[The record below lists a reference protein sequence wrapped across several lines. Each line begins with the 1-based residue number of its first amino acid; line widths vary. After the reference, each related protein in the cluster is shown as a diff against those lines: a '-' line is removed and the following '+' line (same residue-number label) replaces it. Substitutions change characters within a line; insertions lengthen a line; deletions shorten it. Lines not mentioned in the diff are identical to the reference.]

1 MKNTTSHTVL
11 ITGYSGLIAK
21 QISTYLVQKGFI
33 VKGLTQNKKQ
43 LSESVFY
50 WNVNEQLIDKRAL
63 ENVDYII
70 HLAGAGIADKRW
82 TTKRKKEIIDSRVN
96 SSLFLAK
103 SLKETNT
110 KIKALIGTS
119 AIGYYGAVTSDKIFT
134 EADDSGIDFLGTCC
148 LQWEKSYQAF
158 NELTDRMV
166 ILRLPTVLSKNGGA
180 LQKIVPI
187 VKLGLAS
194 PLGNGRQYM
203 PIVSMDD
210 LVKLY
215 EFVLKNTHIE
225 GTFNA
230 NAPCDITNKEL
241 MMGLATSLHKPFF
254 MPSVPAF
261 ILKALYGELAC
272 VLLKG
277 SRVSSDKLTREGFIF
292 SHTTLESILKSVLS
306 FD

>member
-1 MKNTTSHTVL
+1 MKNTSDHTVL

-21 QISTYLVQKGFI
+21 HVSTYLVQKGFI
-33 VKGLTQNKKQ
+33 VKGLTQNKTQ
-43 LSESVFY
+43 LSESIFY
-50 WNVNEQLIDKRAL
+50 WNVKEQLIDKRAL
-63 ENVDYII
+63 ENIDYII

-82 TTKRKKEIIDSRVN
+82 TTKRKKEIIDSRIN
-96 SSLFLAK
+96 SALFLAK

-119 AIGYYGAVTSDKIFT
+119 AVGYYGAVTDEKIFT
-134 EADDSGIDFLGTCC
+134 ETDDSGIDFLGTCC
-148 LQWEKSYQAF
+148 LKWEKSYQAF
-158 NELTDRMV
+158 SELTDRMV

-187 VKLGLAS
+187 VNLGLAS
-194 PLGNGRQYM
+194 ALGNGKQYM
-203 PIVSMDD
+203 PIVCMAD

-215 EFVLKNTHIE
+215 EFALINTDIE
-225 GTFNA
+225 GTYNA

-241 MMGLATSLHKPFF
+241 MMGLADILHKPFF

-261 ILKALYGELAC
+261 VLKAIYGELAC

-277 SRVSSDKLTREGFIF
+277 SRVSSNKLAKEGFTF
-292 SHTTLESILKSVLS
+292 SHTTLESMLKSVLR
-306 FD
+306 FN